1 MEFILIVFIFRIYRR
16 HLKCIMHMNW
26 FDPHGTH
33 ILKKVKS
40 LWIQM
45 NSESHAECEMN
56 RSLFKLVFFFPW
68 VENNSD
74 SIQFM
79 YPSFISAF
87 WKTCKAFW
95 VVPLE
100 VTGFC
105 MYPSAHGRTASL
117 RLKVRSV
124 RLIPITSPNIRGADT
139 RHGSSTAKVTWLW
152 ISSTGLM
159 HSESL
164 QEKRNQSD
172 HHVIYTVIIR
182 SRLWSNGRI
191 TK

>member
-1 MEFILIVFIFRIYRR
+1 MQL
-16 HLKCIMHMNW
+16 NW
-26 FDPHGTH
+26 VDPHGTH
-33 ILKKVKS
+33 ILKKYTVKS
-40 LWIQM
+40 LWKWTQNLMQNVKWTYHCLNWCFSFHGLKTIQTLY
-45 NSESHAECEMN
+45 SSCTHHF
-56 RSLFKLVFFFPW
+56 R
-68 VENNSD
+68 
-74 SIQFM
+74 
-79 YPSFISAF
+79 
-87 WKTCKAFW
+87 KTCKAFW

-124 RLIPITSPNIRGADT
+124 RLIPITSPNICGVDT

-152 ISSTGLM
+152 ISSTAVM

-164 QEKRNQSD
+164 QEKLNQRD

-182 SRLWSNGRI
+182 WKFKI
-191 TK
+191 